1 MVESMAATSRTLEQL
16 EAEIT
21 CLVCQGHY
29 KEAKLLPCM
38 HYYCKTC
45 IEELAAKFAYGH
57 PFPCPECRKQ
67 TTLPSGSADEL
78 QSAFFVERMKD
89 LYAKMPKAEGKAE
102 AVCETCGEKATSFC
116 RDCALFHCSAC
127 STSHSESAKEHHVML
142 LERVESGPKDK
153 TLECP
158 EHGDQMTV
166 FCFTCDCVACRDCI
180 ILSHSGHNFNILKK
194 CALEKRREVCNSLV
208 PLRKIQSDIGSA
220 DENLR
225 ETEKK
230 IDQQGKSVHES
241 IRDTFSQLRSLLD
254 KREAELASK
263 ATGLV
268 KKKKDTLALQR
279 KELQD
284 AQAEIQGLM
293 EDVEQN
299 LETSD
304 QEMMSNC
311 TKLHSR
317 IVEEVKKHSKLSF
330 DPTTTADIACDLPS
344 LSIIPEKMGEVS
356 CRASVVRTGT
366 ICDVHQPSSSILY
379 TASKDITASLQ
390 SLSDPNLSVI
400 PTITPKGS
408 GVFEISFT
416 AKVRGR
422 HDLIVKVDGV
432 NVDQSPFRI
441 LANIHPSRLR
451 QPVRVIKDLNQPMG
465 ITLNSNKQLV
475 VTECGSRKVTILN
488 RDGTRLRSLES
499 DDIKSPR
506 GVADAL
512 DGTFY
517 VACNVTTGSAYSCL
531 LHVGYFGETRKIVT
545 LESPFCIRMI
555 RDALYVCV
563 RGAVEVFDRDLNA
576 IGSLKADGLNQPYD
590 IAEGNNCL
598 YVAGNAALGVIAKFS
613 HNGNFEEYF
622 QEGLLRPR
630 CICVNS
636 AGFVFVTLSSTS
648 AQCVSVFNPSGDIV
662 ASFGMRDDN
671 PWSGWGGLQ
680 NPVGITIDEDGFI
693 YVCNTNCQEIVVF

>member
-1 MVESMAATSRTLEQL
+1 MAESTAAMSKTLEQL

-166 FCFTCDCVACRDCI
+166 FCFTCDCVACRDCVI
-180 ILSHSGHNFNILKK
+180 FSHSGHNFNILKK
-194 CALEKRREVCNSLV
+194 CALEKRCEVCNSLV
-208 PLRKIQSDIGSA
+208 SLRKIQSDIASA

-225 ETEKK
+225 ETEEK

-268 KKKKDTLALQR
+268 KKKKGTSALQR

-284 AQAEIQGLM
+284 AQAEIQGLL
-293 EDVEQN
+293 EDVEQI
-299 LETSD
+299 LDTSD

-311 TKLHSR
+311 TKLHSKV
-317 IVEEVKKHSKLSF
+317 VEEVKKHSTLSF
-330 DPTTTADIACDLPS
+330 DPTTTADIVCDLPS

-356 CRASVVRTGT
+356 CRATVLQTALTCV
-366 ICDVHQPSSSILY
+366 CDVHQPSSTILH
-379 TASKDITASLQ
+379 TASKNITASLR
-390 SLSDPNLSVI
+390 SISDPDLSVT
-400 PTITPKGS
+400 PTITPNGS

-422 HDLIVKVDGV
+422 HDLIVKVDDV
-432 NVDQSPFRI
+432 NVAQSPFRI
-441 LANIHPSRLR
+441 FANIYPCQLG
-451 QPVRVIKDLNQPMG
+451 QPLRVIDNINQPMG
-465 ITLNSNKQLV
+465 ITLDGNKQLV
-475 VTECGSRKVTILN
+475 VTECGSRNVTILN
-488 RDGTRLRSLES
+488 RDGTRLQ
-499 DDIKSPR
+499 
-506 GVADAL
+506 
-512 DGTFY
+512 
-517 VACNVTTGSAYSCL
+517 
-531 LHVGYFGETRKIVT
+531 
-545 LESPFCIRMI
+545 
-555 RDALYVCV
+555 
-563 RGAVEVFDRDLNA
+563 
-576 IGSLKADGLNQPYD
+576 SLK
-590 IAEGNNCL
+590 
-598 YVAGNAALGVIAKFS
+598 S
-613 HNGNFEEYF
+613 TEYHLV
-622 QEGLLRPR
+622 EWLL
-630 CICVNS
+630 
-636 AGFVFVTLSSTS
+636 
-648 AQCVSVFNPSGDIV
+648 AQMEPF
-662 ASFGMRDDN
+662 M
-671 PWSGWGGLQ
+671 
-680 NPVGITIDEDGFI
+680 
-693 YVCNTNCQEIVVF
+693 